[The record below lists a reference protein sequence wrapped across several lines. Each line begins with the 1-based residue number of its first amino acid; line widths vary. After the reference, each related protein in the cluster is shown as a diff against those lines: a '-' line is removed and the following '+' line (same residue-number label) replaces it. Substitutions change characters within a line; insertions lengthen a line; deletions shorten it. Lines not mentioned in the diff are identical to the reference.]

1 MAAPKKVNLILTLFK
16 AYQPMLNIV
25 EQIGLL
31 TMWIEACVDR
41 EEYEMAGALT
51 KAMTYIQENPHMAPQ
66 RFEGELDSELLLKDN
81 PLLRF
86 DGSDAKVKVIDVL
99 SDEVEKI
106 KKPST
111 YKRIQNWFRRWRKR
125 KT

>member
-1 MAAPKKVNLILTLFK
+1 MAAPKKVGLILTLFR

-31 TMWIEACVDR
+31 TMWIEACVER

-51 KAMTYIQENPHMAPQ
+51 NEMKFIQENPHMIPQ
-66 RFEGELDSELLLKDN
+66 RLEGELDSERLLKDN

-86 DGSDAKVKVIDVL
+86 NGSDAEVKVINVL
-99 SDEVEKI
+99 SDELEKI

-111 YKRIQNWFRRWRKR
+111 YKRIKNWFKRWRKR